1 MKEEIEKRGKRVILP
16 LWYFQNCK
24 IESKASCL
32 SKKVIV
38 RFSNFPILEISKI
51 SPCTLNEQR
60 TRNTRFVSH

>member
-16 LWYFQNCK
+16 LWYFAKLQNCK

-38 RFSNFPILEISKI
+38 GFSNF
-51 SPCTLNEQR
+51 
-60 TRNTRFVSH
+60 